1 MIRDRILVVDDDHFM
16 RRYLRRALEQ
26 AGYDVA
32 LAASGLEGLA
42 LAERERPALILLDI
56 MLPDLDGVE
65 VCRRLRAMTS
75 AIIIMLTA
83 RADVPTRV
91 ASLDLGADDYVS
103 KPFVLAE
110 LLARMRAMLRRHR
123 ADGATRLR
131 FADLE
136 ADPLERTAR
145 RGERA
150 IPLTTKEF
158 EILVLFLRQPRR
170 LIDRATIFDEVWPEE
185 AEELSNAVEVHL
197 HRLREKLH
205 GPGELPLLHTVRGA
219 GYVLREPSASD
230 RPGSSG

>member
-65 VCRRLRAMTS
+65 ACRRLRAMTS
-75 AIIIMLTA
+75 AIIIMLT
-83 RADVPTRV
+83 RAAVPTRV
-91 ASLDLGADDYVS
+91 ATLDLGADDYVA

-131 FADLE
+131 FTDLK

-150 IPLTTKEF
+150 IPLTTREF
-158 EILVLFLRQPRR
+158 EILMLFLRQPRR

-205 GPGELPLLHTVRGA
+205 GPGEPPLLHTVRGA
-219 GYVLREPSASD
+219 GYVLREPSGTD